1 MDRRIEDLFSLDGR
15 VAVVT
20 GAAMGM
26 GRETTLT
33 LARAGARVV
42 GIDRNADV
50 MEETKA
56 LAAAESLPG
65 FKSTASCR
73 NCSCMFSGTIQAE
86 PDFIFPFSLIC
97 ESATNPSCALPVET
111 N

>member
-1 MDRRIEDLFSLDGR
+1 MDRRLQDRFSLDGQ

-56 LAAAESLPG
+56 MASAEGLAWLSAHKRTMDGWMVGRISQA
-65 FKSTASCR
+65 FCV
-73 NCSCMFSGTIQAE
+73 IQ
-86 PDFIFPFSLIC
+86 
-97 ESATNPSCALPVET
+97 
-111 N
+111 